1 MLYFVNK
8 YEEVRMYKVLWTL
21 TLVSTLINTA
31 FATEKILDESQ
42 FSEIK
47 KMNIILQDP
56 VLSIKGA
63 IEKPESYI
71 LKLVATSPQ
80 GSQLITAFLNKKTS
94 ELYIG
99 SAYDKAGVPL
109 LFPKDPTAIKEGVS
123 FTYGTGSKELYLVT
137 DPECP
142 YCTKFAQSVKGHMDE
157 YTVHVIFF
165 PLSFHKNSPA
175 MIEWIMQGKDD
186 AEKKKRY
193 DEIMLKGST
202 KYSILH
208 KDETK
213 PFFYSSEVQEKMDKS
228 SQATL
233 ELNVRGTPMLF
244 DVDFNPLSMDKVI
257 KVPTK

>member
-1 MLYFVNK
+1 MPNPYL
-8 YEEVRMYKVLWTL
+8 
-21 TLVSTLINTA
+21 
-31 FATEKILDESQ
+31 KILAIFPFKVSGLNGLTTKLETPACTTFKTFDASP
-42 FSEIK
+42 SAVTIK
-47 KMNIILQDP
+47 K
-56 VLSIKGA
+56 
-63 IEKPESYI
+63 
-71 LKLVATSPQ
+71 
-80 GSQLITAFLNKKTS
+80 
-94 ELYIG
+94 
-99 SAYDKAGVPL
+99 
-109 LFPKDPTAIKEGVS
+109 GVS

-142 YCTKFAQSVKGHMDE
+142 YCSKFAQAAKGQMDD

-193 DEIMLKGST
+193 DEIMLKRST

-228 SQATL
+228 RQAAL

-244 DVDFNPLSMDKVI
+244 DADFNPLSMEQVI
-257 KVPTK
+257 KVPKK

>member
-8 YEEVRMYKVLWTL
+8 YEEIGMYKLLWTL
-21 TLVSTLINTA
+21 TIVSTLINTA

-42 FSEIK
+42 FSELK
-47 KMNIILQDP
+47 KMNLVLQDP
-56 VLSIKGA
+56 VLSIEGA

-71 LKLVATSPQ
+71 LKLVAKSPQ

-99 SAYDKAGVPL
+99 SAYDKEGAPI
-109 LFPKDPTAIKEGVS
+109 LFPKDVTAIKEGVS
-123 FTYGTGSKELYLVT
+123 FTYGAGTKEIYLVT

-142 YCTKFAQSVKGHMDE
+142 YCTKFAEAAKGQMDD

-165 PLSFHKNSPA
+165 PLSFHNNSPA

-193 DEIMLKGST
+193 DEIMLKNST
-202 KYSILH
+202 KYSVLH

-213 PFFYSSEVQEKMDKS
+213 PFLYSSAVQEKIDKGKK
-228 SQATL
+228 ATL

-244 DVDFNPLSMDKVI
+244 DVAFNPLAIDQVI
-257 KVPTK
+257 KVPKK

>member
-1 MLYFVNK
+1 MKRL
-8 YEEVRMYKVLWTL
+8 LLTL
-21 TLVSTLINTA
+21 TAMATLMSMSMATNTV
-31 FATEKILDESQ
+31 LDKSQ
-42 FSEIK
+42 FSELK
-47 KMNIILQDP
+47 KMNIVLQDP

-71 LKLVATSPQ
+71 LKLVAKSPQ

-99 SAYDKAGVPL
+99 SAYDKEGVPI
-109 LFPKDPTAIKEGVS
+109 LFPKDATAIKEGVS
-123 FTYGTGSKELYLVT
+123 FTYGTGSKEIYLVT

-142 YCTKFAQSVKGHMDE
+142 YCTKFALAATGQMDD

-186 AEKKKRY
+186 VEKKKRY
-193 DEIMLKGST
+193 DEIMLKNST
-202 KYSILH
+202 KYSVLH

-213 PFFYSSEVQEKMDKS
+213 PFFYSSKVQEKIEKG
-228 SQATL
+228 QEATL

-244 DVDFNPLSMDKVI
+244 DADFNPLAIDQVI
-257 KVPTK
+257 KVPKK

>member
-8 YEEVRMYKVLWTL
+8 YKEAKMYKALWTL
-21 TLVSTLINTA
+21 TLVSALINTA
-31 FATEKILDESQ
+31 LATEKILDKSK
-42 FSEIK
+42 FSELK
-47 KMNIILQDP
+47 KMNIVLQDP
-56 VLSIKGA
+56 VISIEGA

-71 LKLVATSPQ
+71 LKLVAKSPQ

-99 SAYDKAGVPL
+99 SAYDKEGVPI
-109 LFPKDPTAIKEGVS
+109 LFPKDGTVIKEGVS
-123 FTYGTGSKELYLVT
+123 FTYGTGSKEIYLVT

-142 YCTKFAQSVKGHMDE
+142 YCTKFAQAAKGQMAD

-202 KYSILH
+202 KYSVLH

-213 PFFYSSEVQEKMDKS
+213 PFFYSTELQEKIDKGEK
-228 SQATL
+228 ANL

-244 DVDFNPLSMDKVI
+244 DEKFNPLSMDQVI
-257 KVPTK
+257 KVPKK